1 MQLVIR
7 QNGSGQSGRRSG
19 VKGLVDHPM
28 RIPMQGKVVGT
39 EITQDITALSLEI
52 LGASSTLFVADKNA
66 PDGGQWPH
74 EYLESFGTTI
84 AAGTSEIQRNQ
95 LGERVLGMPKT
106 K

>member
-7 QNGSGQSGRRSG
+7 QTGQAQNGRRGG
-19 VKGLVDHPM
+19 VKGLVDHPA
-28 RIPMQGKVVGT
+28 RIPMQGKVVGS
-39 EITQDITALSLEI
+39 EITQDVTALSLEI
-52 LGASSTLFVADKNA
+52 MGAQSTLYMADKNA

-74 EYLESFGTTI
+74 EYMNSFGNTI